1 MDQPLV
7 KTVEP
12 TESELRVELAA
23 AYRLAYQFGWDYLIY
38 NHITVRVPGPENHF
52 LINPFGLTFDEIT
65 ASNLLKIDADGKVV
79 GGPPDAKVS
88 ETGFVIHGAIHAARE
103 DLACVMHIHT
113 VAGIAISS
121 IEPGVLTFSQDNMMF
136 HGRVAY
142 HDFEG
147 LAFDLLERKRL
158 LDDMGEMPVLIL
170 RNHGLLTA
178 APTIAGAFIMMY
190 ALEHACR
197 SQVAL
202 LSMGQKISLP
212 LEEVCKHTAGQY
224 WSGKVPP
231 QHFGQDSFAALM
243 RRLDRTDPS
252 FRN

>member
-12 TESELRVELAA
+12 TEAELRIELAA

-65 ASNLLKIDADGKVV
+65 ASNLLKINAEGSVV
-79 GGPPDAKVS
+79 DGPPDAEV
-88 ETGFVIHGAIHAARE
+88 RE
-103 DLACVMHIHT
+103 DLLCVMHIHT

-136 HGRVAY
+136 HGRVSY

-147 LAFDLLERKRL
+147 LAFDLLERRRL

-212 LEEVCKHTAGQY
+212 LEDVCKHTAGQY

-231 QHFGQDSFAALM
+231 QQFGRDSFAALM